1 MDGLIVLFIIMG
13 IVSSL
18 KKKKKKQEEKLK
30 QYQRDNTF
38 AEVFPEGEDDEILQT
53 EKIAK
58 KAAEAAKKIPEPVK
72 KAAAPV
78 IKQAAPV
85 IREAAKAAAQ
95 EIPFTKEEWDKFLG
109 SIGEKKPA
117 AVKAEVQP
125 SPEGRIS
132 LKQAMPEGF
141 SPKLKSTQGESEEE
155 HRRHLEKI
163 ARQEKLRQEKL
174 ETAQEIRS
182 MNRQKMRQAVVMSEI
197 LGKPVALRGKRG

>member
-38 AEVFPEGEDDEILQT
+38 AEVFPEDEDDEILQT

-72 KAAAPV
+72 KA
-78 IKQAAPV
+78 AAPV

-117 AVKAEVQP
+117 AVKAEAQP

-174 ETAQEIRS
+174 ETAQELRS